1 MSLSGIKVLDFTH
14 LLPGEVAS
22 TLFADMGAEILRIE
36 KLEKG
41 LNELLPPIVDG
52 ESLYF
57 WSLHRNKE
65 RIRVNLKSPQAA
77 DFLKRLVQ
85 ELKIDV
91 VLENFRPGVMERLG
105 LGYEALKEINPA
117 LIYCSIS
124 GYGAKS
130 KWKNRPGH
138 DLTFVAESGILHESQ
153 DEHGKPI
160 LPGVFI
166 SDYMSGTYGALA
178 AVSAL
183 FERTMTGQG
192 KHLEISMFESALSTL
207 AVLGTINMQL
217 GLESSE
223 IHKRYPDVLP
233 NHTLYRCQDGR
244 YLACAPVEP
253 QFWQAF
259 LANIDRQDLLGKD
272 PVEDKEYLLQ
282 QIAPTIASK
291 TLAQWMEIFLEAD
304 CCVSPVNTLGEALS
318 FLPEGVEKVTTAI
331 AHPVLG
337 QVHQVKSPLYDAT
350 KTKNKNK
357 NKNKKDVFCTDT
369 RASLQRVLQKMHLTE
384 KETALLKES
393 GAFEF

>member
-1 MSLSGIKVLDFTH
+1 MTLANIKVLDFTH

-22 TLFADMGAEILRIE
+22 TLFADMGAEILRVE
-36 KLEKG
+36 RLEKG
-41 LNELLPPIVDG
+41 LNEHLPPLIEG
-52 ESLYF
+52 ESLYY

-65 RIRVNLKSPQAA
+65 RIRVNLKNAVA
-77 DFLKRLVQ
+77 VDFLKRLIKDL
-85 ELKIDV
+85 EIDV

-105 LGYEALKEINPA
+105 LGYDALSAINPR
-117 LIYCSIS
+117 LVYCSIS
-124 GYGAKS
+124 GYGANS
-130 KWKNRPGH
+130 KWRNRPGH

-153 DEHGKPI
+153 DETGKPI

-183 FERTMTGQG
+183 FERTFTGNG

-259 LANIDRQDLLGKD
+259 LHLINRQDLLDKNPVADKD
-272 PVEDKEYLLQ
+272 FLLS
-282 QIAPTIASK
+282 QIAPTIAEKS
-291 TLAQWMEIFLEAD
+291 LDDWMSVFKEAD

-318 FLPEGVEKVTTAI
+318 FLPEGKEKVTTQI
-331 AHPVLG
+331 AHPILG
-337 QVHQVKSPLYDAT
+337 SVGQVKSPLYPQD
-350 KTKNKNK
+350 KV
-357 NKNKKDVFCTDT
+357 DPDSFCTDT
-369 RASLQRVLQKMHLTE
+369 KGALTKLLQQLKLDE
-384 KETALLKES
+384 KETAILKES
-393 GAFEF
+393 GAFEL

>member
-1 MSLSGIKVLDFTH
+1 MSLAKIKVLDFTH
-14 LLPGEVAS
+14 LLPGEVTS
-22 TLFADMGAEILRIE
+22 TLFADMGAEILRVE
-36 KLEKG
+36 RLEKG
-41 LNELLPPIVDG
+41 LNEHLPPLVEG

-57 WSLHRNKE
+57 WSLHRNKK
-65 RIRVNLKSPQAA
+65 RIRVNLKNSVAV
-77 DFLKRLVQ
+77 DFLKRLIRD
-85 ELKIDV
+85 LDIDV
-91 VLENFRPGVMERLG
+91 ILENFRPGVMERLG
-105 LGYEALKEINPA
+105 LGYEALSAVNPR
-117 LIYCSIS
+117 LVYCSIS

-130 KWKNRPGH
+130 KWRNRPGH

-183 FERTMTGQG
+183 FERTFTGKG

-217 GLESSE
+217 GLESNE

-233 NHTLYRCQDGR
+233 NHTLYRCLDGR

-259 LANIDRQDLLGKD
+259 LHLIDREDLLGKD
-272 PVEDKEYLLQ
+272 PVVDKDFLLAE
-282 QIAPTIASK
+282 IAPTIAKKS
-291 TLAQWMEIFLEAD
+291 LEDWMYVFKEAD

-318 FLPEGVEKVTTAI
+318 FLPEGKEKVTTQI
-331 AHPVLG
+331 SHPVLG
-337 QVHQVKSPLYDAT
+337 SVGQVKSPLYPQE
-350 KTKNKNK
+350 KT
-357 NKNKKDVFCTDT
+357 DPDSFCTDT
-369 RASLQRVLQKMHLTE
+369 KGALTNILQQLKLDK

-393 GAFEF
+393 GAFEL